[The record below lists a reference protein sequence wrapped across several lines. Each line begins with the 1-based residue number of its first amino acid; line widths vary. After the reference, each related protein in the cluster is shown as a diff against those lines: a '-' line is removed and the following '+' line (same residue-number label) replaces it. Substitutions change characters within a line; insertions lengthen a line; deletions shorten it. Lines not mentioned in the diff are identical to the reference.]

1 MLRLVQACRYVLLVP
16 SGAKAC
22 GAGGGAF
29 RPEWREGP
37 VERLGRRLDLRGR
50 ESEAQPVS

>member
-16 SGAKAC
+16 SGAQAC

-37 VERLGRRLDLRGR
+37 VERLRRGFDLRER